1 MSAAELFDMFDRGE
15 THPPR
20 QNAAEIE
27 LSDAFWQNASLMP
40 PLIARTPAEPKAS
53 IHLRVD
59 PDVLRWF
66 KGQGKGHLTRMNAV
80 LRAYY
85 EANRKKAS

>member
-1 MSAAELFDMFDRGE
+1 MSVSELFETFDRGE
-15 THPPR
+15 TQPPR
-20 QNAAEIE
+20 RNAVEIE
-27 LSDAFWQNASLMP
+27 LSDEFWRNAKLMP

-53 IHLRVD
+53 VHLRVD